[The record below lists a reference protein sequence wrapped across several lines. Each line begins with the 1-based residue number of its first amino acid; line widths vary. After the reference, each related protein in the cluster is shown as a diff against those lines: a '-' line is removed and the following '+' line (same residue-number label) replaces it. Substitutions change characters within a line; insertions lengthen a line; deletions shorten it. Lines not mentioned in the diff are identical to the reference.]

1 MKNKNLILSVL
12 VWILASSIMAITLP
26 SSPYETF
33 VISNDTEQAYS
44 LAAGTTI
51 KNHSTLGSSNYE
63 QTCSKEETV
72 EIGECNN
79 CCAAA
84 VGCSPT
90 DYACLAANSEVYAA
104 CMGYCQ
110 GSHLGSLDANVMV
123 LISMV
128 IAYAGFMFYRRRK
141 ENAEQP

>member
-12 VWILASSIMAITLP
+12 FWLVTSSIMAITLP
-26 SSPYETF
+26 SSSYEIF

-44 LAAGTTI
+44 LATGTTI
-51 KNHSTLGSSNYE
+51 RNHSTLGSSNYE

-72 EIGECNN
+72 EIGNCNN
-79 CCAAA
+79 CCATA

-90 DYACLAANSEVYAA
+90 DYACLASKSEEYGA

-110 GSHLGSLDANVMV
+110 GAHLGSLDANVMV
-123 LISMV
+123 LLSMV
-128 IAYAGFMFYRRRK
+128 IAYASFMYYRRRK
-141 ENAEQP
+141 ENVEQA